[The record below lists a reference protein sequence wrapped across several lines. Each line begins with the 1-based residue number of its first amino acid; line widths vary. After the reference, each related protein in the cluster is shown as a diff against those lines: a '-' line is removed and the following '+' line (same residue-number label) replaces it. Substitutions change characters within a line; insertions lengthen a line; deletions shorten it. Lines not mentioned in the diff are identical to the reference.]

1 MFTMPDG
8 EQSWAPLI
16 YYDIGDFALF
26 VCVFALGEISKW
38 EKGLWFGNI
47 ECNKLHWISV
57 SIVLVNLKNVNIRPF
72 IINCMDAVNSLVPF
86 SMIFQKTHTNVC
98 SPPENRGGSLILF
111 YKISD
116 RIHTI
121 FLCGLSKIY
130 IFQNCQMET
139 AKEGNLL
146 HSMEACSLGQMV
158 TKTNNSSVAT
168 SAQPDTVV

>member
-1 MFTMPDG
+1 
-8 EQSWAPLI
+8 
-16 YYDIGDFALF
+16 
-26 VCVFALGEISKW
+26 
-38 EKGLWFGNI
+38 
-47 ECNKLHWISV
+47 
-57 SIVLVNLKNVNIRPF
+57 
-72 IINCMDAVNSLVPF
+72 MDAVNSLVPF

-98 SPPENRGGSLILF
+98 SFYVCVVSPRSLILF